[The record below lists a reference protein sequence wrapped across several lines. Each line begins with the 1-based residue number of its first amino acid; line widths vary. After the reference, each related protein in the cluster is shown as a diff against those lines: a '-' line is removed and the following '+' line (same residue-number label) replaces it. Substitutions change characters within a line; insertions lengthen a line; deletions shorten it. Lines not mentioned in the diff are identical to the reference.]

1 MMYSNPNPN
10 PFYAGGAMQYN
21 PQMMQMPKQHNNLS
35 AEEIKSLQSHETFSL
50 RMTSEEKTRS
60 ACNHRTADGMQ
71 DSLIAEPD
79 GSYRCTICGA
89 RFFPVEPGTSKE
101 DIQDAVDRVLDI
113 LQTTKML
120 YINMPPEA
128 AKEYYQ
134 IIPLIQ
140 RIPELFKIS
149 ADTYSRYERG
159 SNWSYNSRNCG
170 AASLYNMVTGGM
182 PYQQPTSFDPMG
194 QPYQQQGYYQQPMAA
209 PQGYQQNPNVP
220 VGAVA
225 PGVNPF
231 VGQPMAA
238 PQGYQPTMAGFQYQP
253 GMNAPQAAPQAG
265 YQAPQQT
272 PPVQPTA
279 QEPTTPAPAAPVAT
293 PNNDKVQ
300 VATTIKA

>member
-10 PFYAGGAMQYN
+10 PFFAGGAMQYN

-35 AEEIKSLQSHETFSL
+35 SEEIRSLQTHESFSL
-50 RMTSEEKTRS
+50 RMTSDEKTRS
-60 ACNHRTADGMQ
+60 ACNHRTEDGSR
-71 DSLIAEPD
+71 DSLVMEPD
-79 GSYRCTICGA
+79 GTYRCTICGA
-89 RFFPVEPGTSKE
+89 KFMPVEPSTTKE

-120 YINMPPEA
+120 YINMPVEA

-149 ADTYSRYERG
+149 ADTYRRYEQG
-159 SNWSYNSRNCG
+159 SNWSYNSRNYG
-170 AASLYNMVTGGM
+170 AASLYNMMTGGV
-182 PYQQPTSFDPMG
+182 PYPQQNSFDPMG
-194 QPYQQQGYYQQPMAA
+194 QPYTQPQGYYQQPMNQ
-209 PQGYQQNPNVP
+209 PVYQANPNVP

-253 GMNAPQAAPQAG
+253 GMNAPQAAPQTG

-272 PPVQPTA
+272 PSAQPTA
-279 QEPTTPAPAAPVAT
+279 PQAAPAPAAPAAT
-293 PNNDKVQ
+293 PNDKVQ
-300 VATTIKA
+300 VAATIKA

>member
-10 PFYAGGAMQYN
+10 PLFAGGAMQYN

-50 RMTSEEKTRS
+50 RMTSDEKTRS
-60 ACNHRTADGMQ
+60 ACNHRTADGTR

-79 GSYRCTICGA
+79 GTYRCTICGA
-89 RFFPVEPGTSKE
+89 RFAPVEPGTSKE

-149 ADTYSRYERG
+149 ADTYGRYENG
-159 SNWSYNSRNCG
+159 SNWSYNGRNFG
-170 AASLYNMVTGGM
+170 AASLYNMMTGGM

-194 QPYQQQGYYQQPMAA
+194 QPYQQPGYYQ
-209 PQGYQQNPNVP
+209 
-220 VGAVA
+220 
-225 PGVNPF
+225 
-231 VGQPMAA
+231 QPMAA

-253 GMNAPQAAPQAG
+253 GMNAPQAAPQTG
-265 YQAPQQT
+265 YQTPQQT
-272 PPVQPTA
+272 QPVQPTA
-279 QEPTTPAPAAPVAT
+279 QQPTAPTPAAPAAPQ
-293 PNNDKVQ
+293 NDKVQ